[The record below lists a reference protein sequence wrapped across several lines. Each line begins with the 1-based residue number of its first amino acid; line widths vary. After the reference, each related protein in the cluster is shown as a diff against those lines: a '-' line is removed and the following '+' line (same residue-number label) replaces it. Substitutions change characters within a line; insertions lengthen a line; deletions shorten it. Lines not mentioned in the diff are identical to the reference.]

1 MFNTAA
7 SNKHLYF
14 LKYTCV
20 DKIKKIEELKEKRNA
35 IILAHNYQRPE
46 VQDVA
51 DFVGD
56 SLGLAIEA
64 SKTDADVIV
73 FCGVDFMAQSA
84 KIVNPDKIVLF
95 PEPGAKC
102 PMAAMVDADSLLKLK
117 KEKKM
122 NIVAY
127 VNTSAEVKAVSDICC
142 TSANA
147 VKVVESMPDGVIF
160 VPDENLGKYVKRFVK
175 KEILIWPGFCP
186 THQAISSED
195 VIEEKKK
202 HPDAV
207 VMAHPECIEEVIDM
221 ADKVAST
228 EGMVR
233 YARERNARE
242 FIVATE
248 QGLCYR
254 LSKEMPDKKFYC
266 ISHAVCPTMKR
277 ITLDSIIRSLETMQ
291 PEIVIDEEI
300 INKARKPLTRMIEL
314 GRD

>member
-1 MFNTAA
+1 M
-7 SNKHLYF
+7 
-14 LKYTCV
+14 
-20 DKIKKIEELKEKRNA
+20 DKIKKIEELKKKRNA

-46 VQDVA
+46 VQDIA

-84 KIVNPDKIVLF
+84 KIVNPDKVVLF

-102 PMAAMVDADSLLKLK
+102 PMAAMIDAESLQKL
-117 KEKKM
+117 KEKKKM
-122 NIVAY
+122 GVVAY
-127 VNTSAEVKAVSDICC
+127 VNTTAEVKAVSDICC

-160 VPDENLGKYVKRFVK
+160 VPDENLGNYVKRFVD
-175 KEILIWPGFCP
+175 KEMFIWPGFCP
-186 THQAISSED
+186 THQAISAED
-195 VIEEKKK
+195 IMKEKKK

-207 VMAHPECIEEVIDM
+207 VMAHPECIGEVIDM

-228 EGMVR
+228 EGMVK
-233 YARERNARE
+233 YARNSDAEE

-254 LSKEMPDKKFYC
+254 LSREMPDKKFYC
-266 ISHAVCPTMKR
+266 IGHAVCPTMKR
-277 ITLDSIIRSLETMQ
+277 ITLDSIIRSLETMS
-291 PEIVIDEEI
+291 PEIVLDEETI
-300 INKARKPLTRMIEL
+300 RKARAPLMKMIEA